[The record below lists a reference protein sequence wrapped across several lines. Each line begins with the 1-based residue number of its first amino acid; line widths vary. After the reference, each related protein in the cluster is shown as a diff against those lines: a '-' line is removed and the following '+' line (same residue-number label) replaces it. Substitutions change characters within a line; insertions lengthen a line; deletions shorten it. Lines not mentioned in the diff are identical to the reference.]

1 MTVSQIN
8 ILIGSL
14 GGFLTG
20 LLAVFFTVVYIK
32 EVRPK
37 RNYKRKLK
45 CYNKLLY
52 GTPKRIKTMYTNYDL
67 FNNSTKPIWIDG
79 EVYGRVFYGHFG
91 RWHINEESVSLVRVS
106 DGEKFFLEPA
116 RFPHHPT
123 SCLRGRSEK
132 RYVKCKQFA
141 VVEEVY

>member
-1 MTVSQIN
+1 MTVSQT

-37 RNYKRKLK
+37 RVYKRKLK
-45 CYNKLLY
+45 HYNKLLY
-52 GTPKRIKTMYTNYDL
+52 GTPKRIKTMYTDYDL

-91 RWHINEESVSLVRVS
+91 RWYVNENYVRLVRVS
-106 DGEKFFLEPA
+106 DGEKFFLDPE
-116 RFPHHPT
+116 RFHHYPT
-123 SCLRGRSEK
+123 CCLRSIKDK
-132 RYVKCKQFA
+132 RYVNCKQFA